1 MHQHKQNLIHTLTS
15 RDVDRIRGLL
25 QSVEEAIAEII
36 AYRAVRPIGPDA
48 DLPMEDD
55 VYRQTSGI
63 LEDYD
68 EAPLDKI
75 F

>member
-1 MHQHKQNLIHTLTS
+1 MRTEPCIHTLTS

-36 AYRAVRPIGPDA
+36 AYRAVRPIDPGA
-48 DLPMEDD
+48 ELPKEDD
-55 VYRQTSGI
+55 LHRQTSWI

-68 EAPLDKI
+68 EAPLDKL

>member
-1 MHQHKQNLIHTLTS
+1 MLTREPCIYTLTS

-36 AYRAVRPIGPDA
+36 AYRAVRPIEPDA
-48 DLPMEDD
+48 DLPKEDD

-68 EAPLDKI
+68 EAPLDNL

>member
-1 MHQHKQNLIHTLTS
+1 VQQAKQPIIHTLTP

-36 AYRAVRPIGPDA
+36 AYRAVRPIGPDV

-68 EAPLDKI
+68 EAPLDKL

>member
-1 MHQHKQNLIHTLTS
+1 MQQHKQNIIHTLTP

-36 AYRAVRPIGPDA
+36 AYRAVRPIDPGA
-48 DLPMEDD
+48 DLPLEDD

-68 EAPLDKI
+68 EATLDKL